1 MNRFFKAVL
10 LTGLFVGTTDI
21 LYAFINIYIG
31 RGAFPEKMFLYIA
44 GGVLGLDRSMKGGAG
59 TAFLGLF
66 IHYAIAYIFTLFF
79 FWIFPK
85 LKFLSFNKYL
95 MGMLYGV
102 FVNQVMTW
110 IVLPI
115 TRLPGGGSFDLPR
128 VFIDWV
134 VFGVVFGVPIAY
146 NTYKYY
152 RVAAAAAW
160 IG

>member
-21 LYAFINIYIG
+21 LLAFITSYIE
-31 RGAFPEKMFLYIA
+31 RGSFPDKMFLYIA

-66 IHYAIAYIFTLFF
+66 IHYFIAYVFSLFF
-79 FWIFPK
+79 FWVFPK

-95 MGMLYGV
+95 VGMLYGV
-102 FVNQVMTW
+102 FVNQVMQW
-110 IVLPI
+110 IILPL
-115 TRLPGGGSFDLPR
+115 TPLPARGAFDLAR
-128 VFIDWV
+128 VFIGWV
-134 VFGVVFGVPIAY
+134 TFGVVYGLPVVY

-152 RVAAAAAW
+152 HVAES
-160 IG
+160 